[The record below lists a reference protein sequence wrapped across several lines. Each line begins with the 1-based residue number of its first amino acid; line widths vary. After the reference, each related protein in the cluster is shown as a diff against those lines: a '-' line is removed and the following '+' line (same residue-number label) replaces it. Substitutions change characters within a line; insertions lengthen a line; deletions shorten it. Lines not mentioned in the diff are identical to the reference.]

1 VNGPTPCPARV
12 TMGAAAPNESAARS
26 AIDTPAA
33 IGLSFRLTRRWY
45 YAVKVQSR
53 DLIIE
58 PIGGDLLAFAQC
70 CALDATVFPHS
81 SLPVDSTHAVLVARE
96 EERGPVIGF
105 AATQRLGRRIAVIGL
120 AVDARHRR
128 RGLGAALLSRVVE
141 LAQDLDLR
149 EVALHVAVKN
159 EAAIA
164 LYDREGFRPV
174 RRLRGFYRT
183 GDAWEMVK
191 RL

>member
-1 VNGPTPCPARV
+1 MTTRDRLLLPEIAADITARL
-12 TMGAAAPNESAARS
+12 MGCYE
-26 AIDTPAA
+26 
-33 IGLSFRLTRRWY
+33 
-45 YAVKVQSR
+45 SR
-53 DLIIE
+53 DVIIE

-81 SLPVDSTHAVLVARE
+81 SLPADATHAVLIARE
-96 EERGPVIGF
+96 TEGGRVIAF
-105 AATQRLGRRIAVIGL
+105 AATQRLGRRLAVIGL
-120 AVDARHRR
+120 AVDPKDRR
-128 RGLGAALLSRVVE
+128 RGLGVALVSRIIG

-149 EVALHVAVKN
+149 EVGLHVAVQN
-159 EAAIA
+159 AAAIA